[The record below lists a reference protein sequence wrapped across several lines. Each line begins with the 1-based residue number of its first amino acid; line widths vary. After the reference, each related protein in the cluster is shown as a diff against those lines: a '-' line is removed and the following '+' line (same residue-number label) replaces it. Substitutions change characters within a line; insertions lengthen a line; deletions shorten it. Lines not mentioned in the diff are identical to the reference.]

1 MRGGKMR
8 RRHFELLVL
17 LYIIGILGL
26 QLVSAANWGGWVR
39 LGDELQVGNYTVT
52 FDVNRNDNRTYA
64 LVYEGPRLVGIY
76 MVDFNPVQV
85 GNLSIVSSRKNL
97 DNMSIKI
104 FLTFPD
110 NWTLSLNGAQLWP
123 PVSSTEPALSNS
135 TNSTASNTT
144 SQNQT
149 VSNQTAPAPAP
160 SNQTLSNQ
168 TNQTNATLECSTL
181 EECQALIQILE
192 QQLEQERAEKAKLL
206 EKIQELEQQIQYLQ
220 QQQNLTQLEK
230 QQYEQQIKELQKQIE
245 ILQEA
250 LQEKNQRIAELEEEL
265 ARLQKKTLTWE
276 GIKNTTEEWYL
287 GWVAPWGMPIVTL
300 GLLYAVRRWRPR
312 AIKAKQYAIEEAT
325 NKVLEEMQ
333 AKKILSDMMEAR
345 IDPLVEDP
353 ALLEIIKSIVPQ
365 LTGSQEVTR
374 KDILDLDVDEF
385 LKLAA
390 DRYLL
395 KEDRLEYLKDQLE
408 KLKERV
414 RDSLGGVA

>member
-1 MRGGKMR
+1 MK

-17 LYIIGILGL
+17 LYIIGVLGL
-26 QLVSAANWGGWVR
+26 QLVAAANWGGWVR

-52 FDVNRNDNRTYA
+52 FDINRGDNRTYA
-64 LVYEGPRLVGIY
+64 LVYEGHRLVGIY

-85 GNLSIVSSRKNL
+85 GNLSVVSSRKNL
-97 DNMSIKI
+97 DNMSVKI

-110 NWTLSLNGAQLWP
+110 NWTLSLEGVQLWP
-123 PVSSTEPALSNS
+123 PVSSTEPAPANS

-144 SQNQT
+144 VQNQT

-206 EKIQELEQQIQYLQ
+206 EKIQDLEQQIQYLQ

-300 GLLYAVRRWRPR
+300 GLLYAVRRWRPK

-374 KDILDLDVDEF
+374 KDILDLNIDEF

-395 KEDRLEYLKDQLE
+395 KEDRLEYLKDQML

-414 RDSLGGVA
+414 RESLGGVA